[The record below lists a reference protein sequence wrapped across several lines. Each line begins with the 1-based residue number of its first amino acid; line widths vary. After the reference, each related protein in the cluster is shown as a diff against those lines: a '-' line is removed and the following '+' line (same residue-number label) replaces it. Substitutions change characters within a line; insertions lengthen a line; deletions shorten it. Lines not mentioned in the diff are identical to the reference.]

1 MADVTE
7 HVPFTDA
14 AAAISQ
20 GKRHLLVRD
29 YTAAVT
35 AFAEGLELLSQKHGD
50 CGDELGEP
58 YLLYGRALLG
68 LAREEAGVLGDGVPG
83 TEEGDEDVEVDD
95 DDEDNDD
102 EKEEP
107 ESTTSDV
114 KDASTDKKTDQI
126 EKSKDDKESENKKI
140 VNDDNKK
147 EEKSDDKSEVKA
159 DDKTEVKVDEKKE
172 EKVDEK
178 KEVKADEKK
187 EEKIDES
194 LPGSSK
200 DEPVSNGKNGNA
212 EANGAAGDDEEDA
225 DDVNEEDAG
234 RGIDLQVAWE
244 VLELAKIV
252 FSKRGKTGI
261 KQLAEAHR
269 LLGEVAMESGNPEVA
284 IADLENALTILE
296 TIEPLDPR
304 SMAELNYQLGLAHSL
319 TNDFDKSISHFNK
332 ATTLLEA
339 RIKELESTN
348 ESVKKNEGEIA
359 ELKELL
365 PEILEKIADMKD
377 FKQEACR
384 LVIEGIKKQASSGS
398 TNGAGPSS
406 AGTSTSA
413 DTTTAPV
420 PTAKPASDI
429 SHLVRKKRKN
439 EDPEAETASPCKKP
453 TP

>member
-14 AAAISQ
+14 ATAISQ

-68 LAREEAGVLGDGVPG
+68 LSREEAGVLGDGVPG
-83 TEEGDEDVEVDD
+83 TEDGDEDVEVDD
-95 DDEDNDD
+95 DEEDNDD

-114 KDASTDKKTDQI
+114 KDASTDKKTNQT
-126 EKSKDDKESENKKI
+126 EKSSNDKESEDKKI
-140 VNDDNKK
+140 VND
-147 EEKSDDKSEVKA
+147 
-159 DDKTEVKVDEKKE
+159 
-172 EKVDEK
+172 
-178 KEVKADEKK
+178 KK
-187 EEKIDES
+187 EEKIDDKSETKVDDKSEAKVDDKKEVKVDES

-200 DEPVSNGKNGNA
+200 DEPISNGENGNA
-212 EANGAAGDDEEDA
+212 EANGADGDDEEDA

-252 FSKRGKTGI
+252 FSKRGETGI

-296 TIEPLDPR
+296 KIEPLDPR

-319 TNDFDKSISHFNK
+319 TNAFDKSINHFNK

-339 RIKELESTN
+339 RIKKLEATN
-348 ESVKKNEGEIA
+348 ESAKENDGEIA

-384 LVIEGIKKQASSGS
+384 LVIEGIKKQQANGN

-413 DTTTAPV
+413 DTTTAPIQ
-420 PTAKPASDI
+420 PAKPASDI

-439 EDPEAETASPCKKP
+439 DDPEAEAASPCKKP
-453 TP
+453 TS